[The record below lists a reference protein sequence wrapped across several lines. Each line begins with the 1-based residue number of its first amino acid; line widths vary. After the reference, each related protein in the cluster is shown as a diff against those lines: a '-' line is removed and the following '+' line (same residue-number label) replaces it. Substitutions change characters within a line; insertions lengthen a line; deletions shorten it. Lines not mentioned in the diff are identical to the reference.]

1 MPSCVN
7 EAGKMIAPLF
17 TSRMHGGDDM
27 TGKSSLFRDSCI
39 CGRGTIIRHNSP
51 SFSTTRF
58 GVSHRLMTPGA
69 TL

>member
-27 TGKSSLFRDSCI
+27 TGRVVYLETLTFVAKGISI
-39 CGRGTIIRHNSP
+39 CHNSP